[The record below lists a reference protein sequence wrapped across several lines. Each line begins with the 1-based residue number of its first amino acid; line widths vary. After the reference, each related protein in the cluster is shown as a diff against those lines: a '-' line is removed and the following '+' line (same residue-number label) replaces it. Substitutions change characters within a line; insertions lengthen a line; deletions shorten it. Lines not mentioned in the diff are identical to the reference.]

1 MTLLVDQSKNGKPL
15 ILYNKYKFRES
26 HCLKNGDRAWRCL
39 GGKCGATVRT
49 DAHATLIV
57 SSSGKHHGPHPVT
70 MRTLAVSPSKCATVG
85 SRLSSGAS
93 TSFGQSN
100 VSPSPPVNDVGS
112 PTSIACA
119 PTQVVPMTPPAV
131 SPVSRVGTST
141 PLADSED
148 WTTVKRVADLLA
160 ENSMLKDSIQQLN
173 ERYKH
178 VLDHSIESDT
188 RLMQFTDQVFVAST
202 MRRASA
208 ADCGVQCDSPSR
220 ASAADCD
227 VQCDSPSRA
236 SAADC
241 GVQCDLPS
249 ECRDQ
254 WCAEIRDLV
263 ASLRTTIEVL
273 EAEIQC
279 LKEEGKKSASEREQ
293 KELWE
298 VHYNKKRL
306 PKTPNNKQC
315 SPKVSATVAHHSGE
329 PRKKRRGN
337 NKQRIYLPFS
347 SIIIEGDSHTRG
359 LTGILRRMVTCETM
373 VGGVCKPGA
382 KLMEATS
389 DDSPPAGGCY
399 VIVAGTNDVASGQ
412 QYNIYR
418 HLERRITSKLRTSRV
433 VVSTLPHRHDLP
445 ASHQINQETVLI
457 NHYIEELCER
467 HRGAE
472 VLQFNNIGRG
482 VFTQHG
488 MHLKRNTKHLL
499 AQELIECLRKMDS
512 TASRETSQPPVTAR
526 GVQNNGRKTDQ
537 ALEFPTAPLSTALQ
551 PPAASEPR
559 TLLYESFAEA
569 VKCRS
574 P

>member
-1 MTLLVDQSKNGKPL
+1 MEKLRAWQSGTLKPL
-15 ILYNKYKFRES
+15 TQEKCSL
-26 HCLKNGDRAWRCL
+26 C
-39 GGKCGATVRT
+39 GK
-49 DAHATLIV
+49 DWNLS
-57 SSSGKHHGPHPVT
+57 SSSGGGGINTYKKEQKEEKKGKKKVQTYPK
-70 MRTLAVSPSKCATVG
+70 AAWSPDASSEHIIHEYEYHNHT
-85 SRLSSGAS
+85 SHRHRLQWD
-93 TSFGQSN
+93 TN
-100 VSPSPPVNDVGS
+100 KVDVGS
-112 PTSIACA
+112 FI
-119 PTQVVPMTPPAV
+119 
-131 SPVSRVGTST
+131 G
-141 PLADSED
+141 LA
-148 WTTVKRVADLLA
+148 
-160 ENSMLKDSIQQLN
+160 
-173 ERYKH
+173 
-178 VLDHSIESDT
+178 
-188 RLMQFTDQVFVAST
+188 
-202 MRRASA
+202 
-208 ADCGVQCDSPSR
+208 
-220 ASAADCD
+220 
-227 VQCDSPSRA
+227 
-236 SAADC
+236 
-241 GVQCDLPS
+241 
-249 ECRDQ
+249 
-254 WCAEIRDLV
+254 
-263 ASLRTTIEVL
+263 
-273 EAEIQC
+273 
-279 LKEEGKKSASEREQ
+279 EREQ

-298 VHYNKKRL
+298 VYYNKKRL

-337 NKQRIYLPFS
+337 NKQRISLPFS

-457 NHYIEELCER
+457 NNYIEELCER

-482 VFTQHG
+482 AFYTTWDASKEEHEASAGPGINRVPAENGLYRFSRDVPTTRHSQ
-488 MHLKRNTKHLL
+488 RN
-499 AQELIECLRKMDS
+499 
-512 TASRETSQPPVTAR
+512 
-526 GVQNNGRKTDQ
+526 Q
-537 ALEFPTAPLSTALQ
+537 ALKSPTAPLSTALQ

-574 P
+574 PVRQVGPSSTITDTTEQKNCFPLKCQKTK

>member
-1 MTLLVDQSKNGKPL
+1 MVTELGDAWG
-15 ILYNKYKFRES
+15 ES
-26 HCLKNGDRAWRCL
+26 VELR
-39 GGKCGATVRT
+39 
-49 DAHATLIV
+49 
-57 SSSGKHHGPHPVT
+57 GKHHGPHPVT

-119 PTQVVPMTPPAV
+119 PTQAVPMTPPAV

-220 ASAADCD
+220 ASAADCGVQCD
-227 VQCDSPSRA
+227 SPSRASAADCGVQCDSPSRA

-254 WCAEIRDLV
+254 RCAEIRDLV

-298 VHYNKKRL
+298 VHYNEKRL
-306 PKTPNNKQC
+306 PKTPKNKQC

-329 PRKKRRGN
+329 PRKKRRSN
-337 NKQRIYLPFS
+337 NKQRISLPFS

-389 DDSPPAGGCY
+389 DDSPSAGGCY
-399 VIVAGTNDVASGQ
+399 VIVAGTNDVAQ

-445 ASHQINQETVLI
+445 ASHKINQETVLI
-457 NHYIEELCER
+457 NNYIEELCER

-482 VFTQHG
+482 AFTQHG

-537 ALEFPTAPLSTALQ
+537 ALESPTAPLSTALQ

-574 P
+574 PVRQVGPSSTITDTTEQKNCFPLKCQKTK

>member
-1 MTLLVDQSKNGKPL
+1 
-15 ILYNKYKFRES
+15 
-26 HCLKNGDRAWRCL
+26 
-39 GGKCGATVRT
+39 
-49 DAHATLIV
+49 
-57 SSSGKHHGPHPVT
+57 
-70 MRTLAVSPSKCATVG
+70 
-85 SRLSSGAS
+85 
-93 TSFGQSN
+93 
-100 VSPSPPVNDVGS
+100 
-112 PTSIACA
+112 
-119 PTQVVPMTPPAV
+119 
-131 SPVSRVGTST
+131 
-141 PLADSED
+141 
-148 WTTVKRVADLLA
+148 
-160 ENSMLKDSIQQLN
+160 
-173 ERYKH
+173 
-178 VLDHSIESDT
+178 
-188 RLMQFTDQVFVAST
+188 
-202 MRRASA
+202 
-208 ADCGVQCDSPSR
+208 
-220 ASAADCD
+220 
-227 VQCDSPSRA
+227 
-236 SAADC
+236 
-241 GVQCDLPS
+241 
-249 ECRDQ
+249 
-254 WCAEIRDLV
+254 
-263 ASLRTTIEVL
+263 
-273 EAEIQC
+273 
-279 LKEEGKKSASEREQ
+279 
-293 KELWE
+293 
-298 VHYNKKRL
+298 
-306 PKTPNNKQC
+306 
-315 SPKVSATVAHHSGE
+315 
-329 PRKKRRGN
+329 
-337 NKQRIYLPFS
+337 
-347 SIIIEGDSHTRG
+347 
-359 LTGILRRMVTCETM
+359 MVTCETM

-457 NHYIEELCER
+457 NNYIEELCER

-482 VFTQHG
+482 AFTQHG

>member
-1 MTLLVDQSKNGKPL
+1 MS
-15 ILYNKYKFRES
+15 
-26 HCLKNGDRAWRCL
+26 C
-39 GGKCGATVRT
+39 
-49 DAHATLIV
+49 
-57 SSSGKHHGPHPVT
+57 KHHGPHPVA
-70 MRTLAVSPSKCATVG
+70 MRTLAVYPYKCATVG

-93 TSFGQSN
+93 TSFGQSD
-100 VSPSPPVNDVGS
+100 VSPSPPVNDS
-112 PTSIACA
+112 TSTSIACA

-141 PLADSED
+141 PLAESED

-160 ENSMLKDSIQQLN
+160 ENSKLKDSIQELN

-188 RLMQFTDQVFVAST
+188 RLMQYTDQVFVANT
-202 MRRASA
+202 MRGASA
-208 ADCGVQCDSPSR
+208 ADCG
-220 ASAADCD
+220 

-249 ECRDQ
+249 DCRDQ
-254 WCAEIRDLV
+254 RGAEIRDLV
-263 ASLRTTIEVL
+263 ASLRITIEVL
-273 EAEIQC
+273 ER
-279 LKEEGKKSASEREQ
+279 EGKKSACEKEQ

-306 PKTPNNKQC
+306 PKTPQEETMITE
-315 SPKVSATVAHHSGE
+315 SLHY
-329 PRKKRRGN
+329 R
-337 NKQRIYLPFS
+337 
-347 SIIIEGDSHTRG
+347 DSDTRG

-382 KLMEATS
+382 KLLEATS
-389 DDSPPAGGCY
+389 DDSLPAGSCY

-445 ASHQINQETVLI
+445 ASHKINQETVLI
-457 NHYIEELCER
+457 NNCIEELCER

-472 VLQFNNIGRG
+472 VLQFNNTGRG
-482 VFTQHG
+482 AFTQHG

-499 AQELIECLRKMDS
+499 AQELIECLQKMDS
-512 TASRETSQPPVTAR
+512 FASRATSQPPVTAR
-526 GVQNNGRKTDQ
+526 GPQNN
-537 ALEFPTAPLSTALQ
+537 
-551 PPAASEPR
+551 
-559 TLLYESFAEA
+559 
-569 VKCRS
+569 
-574 P
+574 

>member
-1 MTLLVDQSKNGKPL
+1 
-15 ILYNKYKFRES
+15 
-26 HCLKNGDRAWRCL
+26 
-39 GGKCGATVRT
+39 
-49 DAHATLIV
+49 
-57 SSSGKHHGPHPVT
+57 
-70 MRTLAVSPSKCATVG
+70 MRTWAVSPSKCAAVR

-100 VSPSPPVNDVGS
+100 VSPSPPVNDVRS

-188 RLMQFTDQVFVAST
+188 RLMQYTDQVFVANT

-220 ASAADCD
+220 AC
-227 VQCDSPSRA
+227 
-236 SAADC
+236 AADC

-254 WCAEIRDLV
+254 RCAEIRDLV
-263 ASLRTTIEVL
+263 ASPRITIEVL

-279 LKEEGKKSASEREQ
+279 LKEEGKKSACEREQ

-306 PKTPNNKQC
+306 PKIPKNKQC

-337 NKQRIYLPFS
+337 SKQRISLPFS

-359 LTGILRRMVTCETM
+359 LTCILRRMVTCETM

-399 VIVAGTNDVASGQ
+399 VIVAGTNDVAS
-412 QYNIYR
+412 
-418 HLERRITSKLRTSRV
+418 
-433 VVSTLPHRHDLP
+433 
-445 ASHQINQETVLI
+445 
-457 NHYIEELCER
+457 ELCER

-482 VFTQHG
+482 AFTQHG

-526 GVQNNGRKTDQ
+526 GVQNNGRKSDQ
-537 ALEFPTAPLSTALQ
+537 ALESPTAPLSTTLQ

-574 P
+574 PVRQVGPSSTITDTTDQKNCLPLKCQKTK